1 MIIPA
6 APKSILPI
14 FTDKPI
20 SEMQDALISK
30 LTWLNHAFGRCQR
43 LIALKDGGNYFYPGI
58 HIESGQYINVF
69 PNSELGNFSFFHII
83 DPQKI
88 EFNQRSYNKVSANYA
103 LIFWLNLDKIFISST
118 ERNTEVVKAQ
128 ILQTLTR
135 ELYLKS
141 GSITVNNIYEQAEN
155 IYKGFS
161 VKEIESQFL
170 MQPYAGF
177 RFEGEMIFNE
187 GC

>member
-6 APKSILPI
+6 APKSILPL
-14 FTDKPI
+14 FTDKVI
-20 SEMQDALISK
+20 SQIQDSLLSLPWI
-30 LTWLNHAFGRCQR
+30 NHAFGRCQR
-43 LIALKDGGNYFYPGI
+43 LIAIKDSGNYFYPGI

-69 PNSELGNFSFFHII
+69 PTSELGNFSFFHIL

-88 EFNQRSYNKVSANYA
+88 EFNPRTFNKISTNYA
-103 LIFWLNLDKIFISST
+103 LIFWLNLDSIFTSST
-118 ERNTEVVKAQ
+118 ERNTEVIKAQ
-128 ILQTLTR
+128 ILKALSR
-135 ELYLKS
+135 DLYLTS

-187 GC
+187 SC